1 MILKDIVYSVSGD
14 VCQNALKNPA
24 DEKSVK
30 KSIMQTGNTEF
41 EFSTLDVTMDDGLF
55 IPVGMLK
62 KMRREALDGL
72 KKKILE
78 KHRRSV
84 MPCDEGEKVKEYL
97 TGESEK
103 GCPCAGMPF
112 SAMKISQ
119 RFIFAWRF

>member
-72 KKKILE
+72 KKKDFR
-78 KHRRSV
+78 K
-84 MPCDEGEKVKEYL
+84 
-97 TGESEK
+97 T
-103 GCPCAGMPF
+103 
-112 SAMKISQ
+112 
-119 RFIFAWRF
+119 

>member
-1 MILKDIVYSVSGD
+1 M
-14 VCQNALKNPA
+14 CQNALKNPA
-24 DEKSVK
+24 DEKSVR

-84 MPCDEGEKVKEYL
+84 MSCDEGEKVKEY
-97 TGESEK
+97 
-103 GCPCAGMPF
+103 
-112 SAMKISQ
+112 
-119 RFIFAWRF
+119 

>member
-1 MILKDIVYSVSGD
+1 MQVILKDIVYSVSGD

-72 KKKILE
+72 
-78 KHRRSV
+78 
-84 MPCDEGEKVKEYL
+84 
-97 TGESEK
+97 
-103 GCPCAGMPF
+103 
-112 SAMKISQ
+112 
-119 RFIFAWRF
+119 